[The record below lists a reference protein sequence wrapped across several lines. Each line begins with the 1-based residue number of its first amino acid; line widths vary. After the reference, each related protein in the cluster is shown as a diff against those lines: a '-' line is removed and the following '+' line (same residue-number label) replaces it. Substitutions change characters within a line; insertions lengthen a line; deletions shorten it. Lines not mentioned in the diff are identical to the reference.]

1 MVGDL
6 LMEVMTMADDWYETV
21 YENNHEV
28 VNEFIRKKQSTGC
41 SHRTLNSYSR
51 TLKKFFHEQFPGLT
65 PSEVTVRHIE
75 DYVVSLDQRGLSQN
89 TKRRYLESLSAFYDW
104 TMKRPR
110 FEDITGNPA
119 AVVLEDIPKKIRER
133 PDCATWEN
141 ATKIIHEMTDPR
153 NKTVAILLAKT
164 GCRVSEALELKVDDL
179 MLDDGFIRLR
189 KRKGGKQTVVP
200 IDEET
205 IQAIERF
212 KFTRPKHGDSNYL
225 FLSIRGNRVSKTQVQ
240 RAVKRA
246 AVEADVMEP
255 GEDRFHKKF
264 TPHTY
269 RTVFTTLMRN
279 QGMKQH
285 ILRYIR
291 GDAASET
298 MDIYTRVDR
307 EDAREEYLKCIKVL
321 AI

>member
-1 MVGDL
+1 
-6 LMEVMTMADDWYETV
+6 MADDSYEKI
-21 YENNHEV
+21 YDNKHYV
-28 VNEFIRKKQSTGC
+28 VNEFIQKKQSTGC

-51 TLKKFFHEQFPGLT
+51 TLQKFFHEQFPALT
-65 PSEVTVRHIE
+65 PSEVTVRHVE

-141 ATKIIHEMTDPR
+141 GAKIIREMTDPR
-153 NKTVAILLAKT
+153 NKTVAVLLAKT
-164 GCRVSEALELKVDDL
+164 GCRVSEALEVKMDDL
-179 MLDDGFIRLR
+179 MLDEGFVRLR

-200 IDEET
+200 IDQET

-212 KFTRPKHGDSNYL
+212 KFTRQSHPDSDYL
-225 FLSIRGNRVSKTQVQ
+225 FLSIRGTRVSKTQVQ
-240 RAVKRA
+240 RAVKKA
-246 AVEADVMEP
+246 AVEVGVMER

-307 EDAREEYLKCIKVL
+307 EEAREEYLNCIKAL
-321 AI
+321 DL